1 VGQRDMGRMVLDNV
15 QISDTIITLTP

>member
-1 VGQRDMGRMVLDNV
+1 VGQRDLGTMTLDNL